1 MKIRTTKEAGTIMVA
16 ALVIS
21 ALMGAALASYMGLV
35 RSQHRSVSRSLVW
48 NSAIPI
54 AEAGVEEAMAH
65 LNYNTNR
72 NSRGWTLVG
81 TNYMKSRVMAGA
93 RYEVSISTNFLRP
106 VIVSKAYIGVPN
118 STSIVTRAVRVACTN
133 RNVAIK
139 GMLAKGKIYFGGNVV
154 ADSFDSTLTNKSTG
168 GLYDP
173 AKKQDNGYVGSN
185 GNAAAVIEAGGS
197 VQLYGSVATGPTG
210 TIVATGGTVVG
221 DTAYVTA
228 GTPGIQSGHSANDMN
243 VFFPDVEVPFTSG
256 YSIPLPLVYLVGG
269 TNYQYALGSGQY
281 QLSSLTMSAPTHR
294 MIVTGDAILY
304 VTGNINISGQ
314 AYIYIQPGASLNL
327 YCAGS
332 TVSIAGKGLIN
343 PSMQAKNF
351 KYFGLPS
358 NTSLAF
364 SGNSTLAGVIYAPH
378 AALNLSGSG
387 TTPLDFMGATT
398 SSTVTMSGGFNFH
411 YDESLANTTDA
422 LFIAA
427 SWDEIAL

>member
-1 MKIRTTKEAGTIMVA
+1 MKIRTTKEAGGILLA
-16 ALVIS
+16 ALVVS
-21 ALMGAALASYMGLV
+21 AIMGAALASYMGLV
-35 RSQHRSVSRSLVW
+35 RGQHRSVARSLVW

-93 RYEVSISTNFLRP
+93 RYEVAISTNFLRP

-118 STSIVTRAVRVACTN
+118 STSIVSRAIRVACTN

-154 ADSFDSTLTNKSTG
+154 ADSFDSTSTNKSTG

-185 GNAAAVIEAGGS
+185 GSAAAIIEANGS
-197 VQLYGSVATGPTG
+197 VQLAGSVATGP
-210 TIVATGGTVVG
+210 AGTVVASGGAAIG
-221 DTAYVTA
+221 DAAYLA
-228 GTPGIQSGHSANDMN
+228 SGSAGIQSGHSANDMN
-243 VFFPDVEVPFTSG
+243 VFFPNVEVPFTSG
-256 YSIPLPLVYLVGG
+256 FSIPLPLVYLVGG
-269 TNYQYALGSGQY
+269 TNYQYVLGSGQY
-281 QLSSLTMSAPTHR
+281 QLSSLTMSAPTHK

-314 AYIYIQPGASLNL
+314 AYIYIEPGASLNL
-327 YCAGS
+327 YVGGS
-332 TVSIAGKGLIN
+332 AVSIAGKGIIN
-343 PSMQAKNF
+343 PSLQAKNF

-358 NTSLAF
+358 NTSVTF
-364 SGNSTLAGVIYAPH
+364 SGNATLAAVIYAPH
-378 AALNLSGSG
+378 AALTMSGSG
-387 TTPLDFMGATT
+387 STPLDFMGATT

-422 LFIAA
+422 LYIAA